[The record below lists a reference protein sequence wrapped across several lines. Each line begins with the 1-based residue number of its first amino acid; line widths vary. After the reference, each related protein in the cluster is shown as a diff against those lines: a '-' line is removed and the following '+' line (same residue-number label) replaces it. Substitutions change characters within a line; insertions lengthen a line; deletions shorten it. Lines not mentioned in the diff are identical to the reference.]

1 MSVELYIEWEDQTL
15 LVGRLHTAEHS
26 PAVSFEYA
34 AEWLA
39 RDDVFAIDPTSLPL
53 RSGTHHAQALFGA
66 IHDCGPDRWGRMLVE
81 RAVRKG
87 VLQSRPYQDLDYV
100 LALDDFM
107 RIGALRLRADA
118 ASPFLAAGSGKLP
131 PLVSL
136 AALLRATDAIHSE
149 TETAADLRFLLGAGS
164 LLGGARPKAAVS
176 LTRGRLAIAKFPKPD
191 DIRDIAAGEILALTL
206 ARQAGITVTEHRLVT
221 AGGRGV
227 SVITRFDRDGTRR
240 IPFLSANSLLGLP
253 PGDLGAYTMLADGI
267 RQFGDDVV
275 ADLHEL
281 WRRLV
286 FSLLASNF
294 DDHLRNHGFLMRK
307 PGRWALSP
315 AYDLNPVPE
324 IDRTQTPKTAISE
337 NQESPSVEAALAAA
351 PRFDL
356 EASEA
361 NATLREVLAAV
372 SGWRKTGKKLRIKA
386 TTLDAYAT
394 AFEHPLM
401 DEARHLNL
409 GA

>member
-1 MSVELYIEWEDQTL
+1 MSVELHIEWGDETL
-15 LVGRLHTAEHS
+15 LVGHLHTAEHS

-34 AEWLA
+34 AEWLR

-53 RSGTHHAQALFGA
+53 RSGTHHGQTLFGA
-66 IHDCGPDRWGRMLVE
+66 IHDCGPDRWGRMLIE

-87 VLQSRPYQDLDYV
+87 VLPRRPYQDLDYV
-100 LALDDFM
+100 LALDDFT

-118 ASPFLAAGSGKLP
+118 ASPFLAAGSGQLP

-136 AALLRATDAIHSE
+136 TALLRATDAIHGE

-164 LLGGARPKAAVS
+164 PLGGARPKAAVS
-176 LTRGRLAIAKFPKPD
+176 LTDGRLAIAKFPKPD
-191 DIRDIAAGEILALTL
+191 DIRDIATGEILALTL
-206 ARQAGITVTEHRLVT
+206 ARQAGITVAEHRLVA

-253 PGDLGAYTMLADGI
+253 QGELGAYTMLADGI
-267 RQFGDDVV
+267 RQFGNDVV

-286 FSLLASNF
+286 FSLLVSNF
-294 DDHLRNHGFLMRK
+294 DDHLRNHGFLMRE

-324 IDRTQTPKTAISE
+324 IDRTQTPKTAITE
-337 NQESPSVEAALAAA
+337 NQESPSIEAALVAA

-356 EASEA
+356 KVPEA

-372 SGWRKTGKKLRIKA
+372 SRWRKTGKKLSIRA
-386 TTLDAYAT
+386 NTLDAYAT